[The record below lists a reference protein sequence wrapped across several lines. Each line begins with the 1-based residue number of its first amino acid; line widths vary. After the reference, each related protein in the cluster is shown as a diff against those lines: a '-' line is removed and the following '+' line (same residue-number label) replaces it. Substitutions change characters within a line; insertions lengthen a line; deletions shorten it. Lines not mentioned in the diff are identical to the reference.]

1 MPSFKS
7 FITVASLVSVAL
19 ADYNPPYNDN
29 YPESAIFASSSAG
42 QSRSYSK
49 SPSYTSKASTTP
61 TSATSNYGASSSTK
75 SSSSSSASPS
85 ASACYFWMEHI
96 RHQGAAS
103 FNPDATY
110 EVFRNVKDFG
120 AEGDGV
126 TDDTVAIVSVFKYLC
141 LCTTNSLR
149 RMLLS
154 AAATGVDQVAVIQQP
169 QLLLPSIS
177 QVAHILSRRQS

>member
-7 FITVASLVSVAL
+7 FISVASLVSVVL
-19 ADYNPPYNDN
+19 ADYNPPYNYN
-29 YPESAIFASSSAG
+29 SPESAVFASSAG

-61 TSATSNYGASSSTK
+61 TPATSNYGASSSTK
-75 SSSSSSASPS
+75 SSLSSSASPS

-96 RHQGAAS
+96 KHQGAAS

-126 TDDTVAIVSVFKYLC
+126 TDDTAAIVSVFTYLR
-141 LCTTNSLR
+141 LYTSNSLH

-154 AAATGVDQVAVIQQP
+154 AAETDVDQAAVIQRP
-169 QLLLPSIS
+169 RPLLLSTS
-177 QVAHILSRRQS
+177 QVVHTSSRHQS